1 MLDARREL
9 GMAIPVTFHEAKYLS
24 HKAHLVG
31 ARKIMA
37 SIICISYFLSL
48 WDFVTFTFILDG
60 FIDIIRSFPTAVS
73 ASKAL

>member
-37 SIICISYFLSL
+37 SIICISYFISL

-60 FIDIIRSFPTAVS
+60 FIDIIRSFPTAVP